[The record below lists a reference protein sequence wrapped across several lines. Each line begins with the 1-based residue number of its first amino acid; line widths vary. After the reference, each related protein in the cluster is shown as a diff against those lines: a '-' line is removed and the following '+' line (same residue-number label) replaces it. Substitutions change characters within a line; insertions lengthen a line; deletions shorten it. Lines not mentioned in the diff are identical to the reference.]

1 MWFHCVFGR
10 SNIVLVE
17 LFNYVVFSLWNV
29 YSTDRRHN
37 ETTLDAVCVVLYLV
51 RSRCISQEKQVG
63 FELAIKPVIF

>member
-1 MWFHCVFGR
+1 MWFHCDFGR

-29 YSTDRRHN
+29 SSTDRRRN